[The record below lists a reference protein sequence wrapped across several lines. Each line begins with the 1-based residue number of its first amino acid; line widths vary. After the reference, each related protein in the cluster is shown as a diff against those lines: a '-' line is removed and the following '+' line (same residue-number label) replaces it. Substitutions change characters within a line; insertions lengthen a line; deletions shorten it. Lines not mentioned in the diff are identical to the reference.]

1 MSTFSVA
8 MIGLFEHDAAA
19 AGSGMAKTQGSF
31 SAGIMAAIRKRR
43 PTVVNRDAAV
53 SRGDIVIASYNIH
66 KCVGTDGRFDPSRIA
81 QVIGEIGADIVALQE
96 ADQRFGERAG
106 LLDLEHL
113 RREAHLVSVPI
124 SPFSEKGHGWHGN
137 VLLLREGAVSDV
149 RQLNLPGVEPRGALV
164 VDLDLKVGPLR
175 IIAAHLGLLRHS
187 RARQAETILRI
198 AADGAGRPTL
208 LIGDLNEWRMGK
220 RSSLTFL
227 SPIFDPTH
235 ATVAS
240 FPSRFPLFPLDRVLG
255 NPHHLV
261 TSVAVHDTP
270 LARVASDH
278 LPVKA
283 SIDLKAALKQG
294 GTTGLIDMEQA

>member
-1 MSTFSVA
+1 
-8 MIGLFEHDAAA
+8 
-19 AGSGMAKTQGSF
+19 
-31 SAGIMAAIRKRR
+31 MAAIRKRR

-66 KCVGTDGRFDPSRIA
+66 KCVGIDGRFDPTRTA
-81 QVIGEIGADIVALQE
+81 QVIAELGADIVALQE

-106 LLDLEHL
+106 LLDLDHL

-137 VLLLREGAVSDV
+137 VLLLREGAVSAV

-164 VDLDLKVGPLR
+164 VDLDLQVGPLR
-175 IIAAHLGLLRHS
+175 VIAAHLGLLRHS
-187 RARQAETILRI
+187 RARQAETIMQV
-198 AADGAGRPTL
+198 AADGGDRPTL

-220 RSSLTFL
+220 RSSLRFL
-227 SPIFDPTH
+227 HPLFDPSH
-235 ATVAS
+235 GTVAS

-255 NPHHLV
+255 NPHQLV

-283 SIDLKAALKQG
+283 SIDLKAAIKDEDG
-294 GTTGLIDMEQA
+294 RHAGLLGVEPV

>member
-1 MSTFSVA
+1 
-8 MIGLFEHDAAA
+8 
-19 AGSGMAKTQGSF
+19 MARSQGIL

-53 SRGDIVIASYNIH
+53 SRGDVVIASYNIH
-66 KCVGTDGRFDPSRIA
+66 KCVGIDGRFDPTRTA
-81 QVIGEIGADIVALQE
+81 QVISELGADIVALQE

-137 VLLLREGAVSDV
+137 VLLLREGAVSNV

-164 VDLDLKVGPLR
+164 VDLDLQVGPLR
-175 IIAAHLGLLRHS
+175 VIAAHLGLLRHS
-187 RARQAETILRI
+187 RARQAETIMQV
-198 AADGAGRPTL
+198 AADGGARPTL

-220 RSSLTFL
+220 RSSLRFL
-227 SPIFDPTH
+227 SPLFDPSH

-255 NPHHLV
+255 NPHQLV

-283 SIDLKAALKQG
+283 SIDLKAAIKDEDG
-294 GTTGLIDMEQA
+294 RRAGLLGVEPV

>member
-1 MSTFSVA
+1 
-8 MIGLFEHDAAA
+8 
-19 AGSGMAKTQGSF
+19 MARSQGIL
-31 SAGIMAAIRKRR
+31 SAGIVAAIRKRR

-53 SRGDIVIASYNIH
+53 SRGDVVIASYNIH
-66 KCVGTDGRFDPSRIA
+66 KCVGIDGRFDPTRTA
-81 QVIGEIGADIVALQE
+81 QVIAELGADIVALQE

-164 VDLDLKVGPLR
+164 VDLDLQVGPLR
-175 IIAAHLGLLRHS
+175 VIAAHLGLLRHS
-187 RARQAETILRI
+187 RARQAETIMQV
-198 AADGAGRPTL
+198 AADGGARPTL

-220 RSSLTFL
+220 RSSLRFL
-227 SPIFDPTH
+227 SPLFDPSH

-255 NPHHLV
+255 NPHQLV

-283 SIDLKAALKQG
+283 SIDLKAAMKDEDG
-294 GTTGLIDMEQA
+294 RHAGLLGAEPV